1 MTFFDLVPSPIG
13 NKELFIFNVEFL
25 ISRSGHPFLRFDVG
39 VSENGSNMMVR
50 QMRLSGGVIRPPQVR
65 VGRKKVDQA
74 LFGAHLSTRIAHL
87 VRYYV
92 ESMGFP
98 LELKSD
104 KMMTSRMKMR
114 ENKLRNPFGNEE
126 SEDE

>member
-25 ISRSGHPFLRFDVG
+25 TSRSGHPFLRFDLG
-39 VSENGSNMMVR
+39 VSENGCNIMVR

-65 VGRKKVDQA
+65 VGRKKIDQA
-74 LFGAHLSTRIAHL
+74 LFGAHLSLRIAHL

-98 LELKSD
+98 LEIKSD

-114 ENKLRNPFGNEE
+114 ENKLRNPFQLGEE
-126 SEDE
+126 EE